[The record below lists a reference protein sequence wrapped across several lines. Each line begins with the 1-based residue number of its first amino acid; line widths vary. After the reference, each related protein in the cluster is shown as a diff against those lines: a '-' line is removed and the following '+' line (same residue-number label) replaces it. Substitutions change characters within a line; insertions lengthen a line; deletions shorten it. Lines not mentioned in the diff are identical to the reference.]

1 MFRIWVGKDTFFLV
15 YKECVLCFENNKLTK
30 RWSGRTK
37 FMPEEEVTCT
47 NTIEKKESL
56 PSGIF
61 CASQY
66 CTDE

>member
-1 MFRIWVGKDTFFLV
+1 MFGIWVGKNTFFQIR
-15 YKECVLCFENNKLTK
+15 KDCILCIENGKLMK
-30 RWSGRTK
+30 QWNGKTK
-37 FMPEEEVTCT
+37 FVPEEEVTIT

>member
-1 MFRIWVGKDTFFLV
+1 MFGVWIGKDTFFQIC
-15 YKECVLCFENNKLTK
+15 EDCILCLENGKLTK
-30 RWSGRTK
+30 RWYGKTK
-37 FMPEEEVTCT
+37 FVPEEEITIT

-66 CTDE
+66 CMDE